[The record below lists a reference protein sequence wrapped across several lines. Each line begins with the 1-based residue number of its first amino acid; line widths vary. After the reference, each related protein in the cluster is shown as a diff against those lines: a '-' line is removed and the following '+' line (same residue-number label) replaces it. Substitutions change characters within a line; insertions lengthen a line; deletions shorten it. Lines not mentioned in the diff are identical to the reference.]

1 MSSHW
6 LRVPPQRKYHPWSF
20 GDLSCDYFSLFLSGC
35 WFDLKFEFSVS
46 FVLNKASFTIIS
58 LSQLDTR
65 YFEDISGV
73 SKWNID
79 FVVYKRGDKE
89 ITGVS
94 YYAFVLSRSVTCELN
109 LEAGEY
115 IVFVSFSLYPFY

>member
-1 MSSHW
+1 MW
-6 LRVPPQRKYHPWSF
+6 
-20 GDLSCDYFSLFLSGC
+20 LFLLFPPLVASSN
-35 WFDLKFEFSVS
+35 LKKNPTLFFSVS
-46 FVLNKASFTIIS
+46 FVLNKPSFTIIS

-65 YFEDISGV
+65 YFEEISGH

-94 YYAFVLSRSVTCELN
+94 YYASVTSRSVTCELD
-109 LEAGEY
+109 LKAGEY
-115 IVFVSFSLYPFY
+115 IVFVSFLFIPFIYL

>member
-1 MSSHW
+1 MSK
-6 LRVPPQRKYHPWSF
+6 P
-20 GDLSCDYFSLFLSGC
+20 
-35 WFDLKFEFSVS
+35 
-46 FVLNKASFTIIS
+46 SFTIIS

-65 YFEDISGV
+65 CFECICGV

-94 YYAFVLSRSVTCELN
+94 YYAVVMCRSVTSELK

-115 IVFVSFSLYPFY
+115 IVYVSASLFLPDDVSFILTSQNEFVAQV